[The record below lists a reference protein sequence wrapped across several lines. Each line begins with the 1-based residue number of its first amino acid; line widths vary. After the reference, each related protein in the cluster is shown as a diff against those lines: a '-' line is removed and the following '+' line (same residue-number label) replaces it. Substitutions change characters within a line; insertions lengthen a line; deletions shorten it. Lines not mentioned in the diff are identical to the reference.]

1 MHPLTHAAEHDQ
13 HMTVPQNSSKL
24 AAHAN
29 HMPCYHSSNNQCNNA
44 SLSLALSLVLK
55 CIENHKMDM
64 AHYVIPAIF
73 EHTDVLRDGGP
84 LHTKSM
90 PALAAHRRCL
100 TFCCFIALVPHR
112 RPL

>member
-44 SLSLALSLVLK
+44 SLSLAPTLMLK
-55 CIENHKMDM
+55 VPQKRRHG
-64 AHYVIPAIF
+64 H
-73 EHTDVLRDGGP
+73 G
-84 LHTKSM
+84 
-90 PALAAHRRCL
+90 ALCNSISFLTQRRV
-100 TFCCFIALVPHR
+100 A
-112 RPL
+112 